1 MELPTEIIK
10 ATEVNPKVL
19 ILFSKPKS
27 GKTTIVAALK
37 DCLLIDFEKGS
48 DYVNAL
54 KVNVNTFDD
63 LKELKNALKAKYEE
77 NGNQPIYTYGAFDTV
92 TALEEIALEYALQI
106 YRKLPIGKNL
116 GLNPKTGE
124 YSFVDLRTLPNG
136 AGYLYIRQA
145 FLSIIDSFKPFFKYL
160 ILLGHTKDK
169 MINRMGKELSENTLD
184 LTGKLERLVSAGA
197 DGLGFVYRVKNQTII
212 NFNGG
217 EDSIVEARPAH
228 LRGKEIVIAESDDD
242 GKFTFYWDRIY
253 K

>member
-10 ATEVNPKVL
+10 STEINPKTL

-27 GKTTIVAALK
+27 GKTTIVSALK

-48 DYVNAL
+48 DYVDAMKIKIN
-54 KVNVNTFDD
+54 NFND
-63 LKELKNALKAKYEE
+63 LKELKNALQSKYVE
-77 NGNQPIYTYGAFDTV
+77 NGNHPIYTYGAFDTI
-92 TALEEIALEYALQI
+92 TALEEIALELALQQ
-106 YRKLPIGKNL
+106 YRTLPVGKNL
-116 GLNPKTGE
+116 GLDTETGK
-124 YSFVDLRTLPNG
+124 YNFVDMRTLPNG

-145 FLSIIDSFKPFFKYL
+145 FLAILKGFTPFFKYK

-184 LTGKLERLVSAGA
+184 LTGKLERIVSSQA
-197 DGLGFVYRVKNQTII
+197 DGLGFVYRIKNQTII

-217 EDSIVEARPAH
+217 EDSIVEARPSH
-228 LRGKEIVIAESDDD
+228 LRGKEIVIAESDKD
-242 GKFTFYWDRIY
+242 GKFTFHWDKIY